1 MDSPQSVLI
10 AASRLAPKTSLPWA
24 AAKALLVMGTGM
36 ATPLCG
42 GCTPSLKASREFF
55 LRGAYVPVEGGKA
68 NGGGPGGHQ
77 VGPTV
82 QTSKALV
89 GLPRGPGWGVGRRG
103 RASVEG
109 AESRRGT

>member
-1 MDSPQSVLI
+1 MDSPQSALS
-10 AASRLAPKTSLPWA
+10 AASRPAPKTSLPWA
-24 AAKALLVMGTGM
+24 AAESFLVVGTRL
-36 ATPLCG
+36 AT
-42 GCTPSLKASREFF
+42 SLWGLHPFPRSQQRVF

-82 QTSKALV
+82 QTSKGLV
-89 GLPRGPGWGVGRRG
+89 ALPRGPGWGVGRKG
-103 RASVEG
+103 RASAEG